1 MRRLLLFCTILCAVA
16 FVFDSCKKDE
26 TYAKQK
32 SKERDAINTFIKTG
46 PTLYDGEGTVL
57 LQNPM
62 PIQVIDEI
70 QFENQGYTTDV
81 SLNQYVLFPN
91 TGIYMQIVRQGVGEK
106 IKPGESKNII
116 CRYWEYNLLTG
127 SLLTTNRVPFF
138 AQSPDV
144 MNVSNNSG
152 TISASFDS
160 NYAGAMY
167 MAYNSLQVPKGWVV
181 PLSYVKVGRQ
191 KEDEDGIA
199 KVRIIVP
206 HTQGTD
212 VATQGV
218 YPCIYEITYL
228 EMRN

>member
-1 MRRLLLFCTILCAVA
+1 MKRYFLFFTILCAVA
-16 FVFDSCKKDE
+16 LVFDSCKKDE

-32 SKERDAINTFIKTG
+32 SKERDAIQTFVKTS

-57 LQNPM
+57 LENHT

-81 SLNQYVLFPN
+81 ELNQYVLFPN

-116 CRYWEYNLLTG
+116 CRYWEYNILSG

-138 AQSPDV
+138 AQSPDI

-152 TISASFDS
+152 TFIASFDS
-160 NYAGAMY
+160 NHAGAMF
-167 MAYNSLQVPKGWVV
+167 MAYNSLQVPKGWIV

-191 KEDEDGIA
+191 KTADDGIA

-212 VATQGV
+212 VATKGV
-218 YPCIYEITYL
+218 YPCIYEITY
-228 EMRN
+228 EETRD